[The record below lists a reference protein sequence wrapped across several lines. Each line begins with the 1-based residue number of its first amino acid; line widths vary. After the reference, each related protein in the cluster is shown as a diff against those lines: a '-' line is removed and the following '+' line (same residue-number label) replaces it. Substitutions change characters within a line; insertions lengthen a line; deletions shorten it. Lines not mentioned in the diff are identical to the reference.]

1 MIGQVRVVVKYS
13 FEENEKNLLSYF
25 KIGYVYLATN
35 ATIEIT
41 DNVNI
46 IYKLKQNWNEHIF

>member
-25 KIGYVYLATN
+25 KIGYVYLVTN

>member
-13 FEENEKNLLSYF
+13 FEENEKNLLSFF
-25 KIGYVYLATN
+25 KVGYVYLVTN

-46 IYKLKQNWNEHIF
+46 VYKLKQNWN

>member
-25 KIGYVYLATN
+25 KIGYVYLVTN
-35 ATIEIT
+35 AT
-41 DNVNI
+41 I